1 MKPRKGTYL
10 AHRWLGLLISLQ
22 LLAWSVG
29 GFVFSVLDIR
39 AVRGELD
46 STYPTEVTL
55 DREAL
60 ALLPDPIRAA
70 LTQLAETSSIARLE
84 LLDRGLGPHWEA
96 RDASGALL
104 ARVATDGALA
114 GPITL
119 AEANVVAQRDFAHE
133 ARVTASNLIETDPPT
148 EYRGRPLPAYRVEL
162 DHPTDPHIYV
172 DASTGEI
179 TARRNRSWRVFDFF
193 WMLHT
198 MDYQGRDDFNHPLL
212 TGASVLAVGTSASGI
227 ALWGWRAFSRIRKKS
242 SQGRTRSKGNG
253 PQPAT

>member
-46 STYPTEVTL
+46 STHSTEVQL
-55 DREAL
+55 DSEAL
-60 ALLPDPIRAA
+60 ALLPDPVRSAI
-70 LTQLAETSSIARLE
+70 TQLAETSSIARLE

-96 RDASGALL
+96 RDTSGILL
-104 ARVATDGALA
+104 ARFATDGTIA
-114 GPITL
+114 GPITP
-119 AEANVVAQRDFAHE
+119 AAANTIAQRDFAHE
-133 ARVTASNLIETDPPT
+133 ARVIASNLIETDPPT

-162 DHPTDPHIYV
+162 DHPKNPHIYV
-172 DASTGEI
+172 DASSGEI

-198 MDYQGRDDFNHPLL
+198 MDYKGRDDFNHPLL
-212 TGASVLAVGTSASGI
+212 TGASLLAIATSGTGLT
-227 ALWGWRAFSRIRKKS
+227 LWAWRALPKRRRK
-242 SQGRTRSKGNG
+242 N
-253 PQPAT
+253 PAAIAAG